1 MAFIYKITNL
11 KNNKLYIGQTS
22 TTLER
27 RFRQHQVAA
36 FTLNLQYPL
45 YKAMRKYGIDNFKIE
60 LVEEV
65 APEQLNEREQ
75 FYIRQYESF
84 VSFNKG
90 YNATR
95 GGEGNILLDYE
106 LIYKLWEEG
115 KSIAE
120 ISSITGANRYGI
132 RGVLKVLPTYNETE
146 SRIRGNTYQHS
157 LRLKPIYQY
166 TPDGNF
172 VAEFASVSEASAAL
186 NIPVKSLF
194 AALTS
199 DITLAGCCQWSYL
212 KQETIAAITYKARKY
227 KQAVLEITATGTV
240 LARYESASEAAR
252 ILGLNSNYVRT
263 ACNKASHK
271 YAKLDRYFKYEEE
284 VM

>member
-11 KNNKLYIGQTS
+11 QNNKIYIGQTS

-27 RFRQHQVAA
+27 RFRQHQIAA
-36 FTLNLQYPL
+36 FTLNLKRPL
-45 YKAMRKYGIDNFKIE
+45 YNAMRKYGIEVFTIE
-60 LVEEV
+60 MVEEV
-65 APEQLNEREQ
+65 AVECVNEREQ
-75 FYIRQYESF
+75 YYIKQYESF
-84 VSFNKG
+84 APLGKG

-95 GGEGNILLDYE
+95 GGEGNIILDYD
-106 LIYKLWEEG
+106 LIYQLWNDG

-120 ISSITGANRYGI
+120 ISAITKANRYGI

-146 SRIRGNTYQHS
+146 SRIRGNKYQHS
-157 LRLKPIYQY
+157 LRLKPVYQY
-166 TPDGNF
+166 SPEGKF
-172 VAEFASVSEASAAL
+172 LAEFESAATAAALL
-186 NIPVKSLF
+186 NIPIKSIF
-194 AALTS
+194 AALTYEA
-199 DITLAGCCQWSYL
+199 TLAGCYQWSYI
-212 KQETIAAITYKARKY
+212 KQETVPAITYKARKY
-227 KQAVLEITATGTV
+227 KQAVLEIDATGAI

-252 ILGLNSNYVRT
+252 VLNLDSNYVRT